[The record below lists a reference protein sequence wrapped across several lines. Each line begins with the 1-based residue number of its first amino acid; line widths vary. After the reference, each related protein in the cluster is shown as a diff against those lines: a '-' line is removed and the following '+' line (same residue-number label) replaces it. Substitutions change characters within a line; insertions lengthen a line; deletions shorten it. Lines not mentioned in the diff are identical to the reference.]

1 MNLSGFHIIMDQ
13 NGSMTVSKAM
23 SKLESTAGGVVIRIK
38 LSLTGLS
45 RKMLRLDSLLL
56 SSLDEIFVNS
66 HLPWSCVILF
76 VFSTHISE

>member
-1 MNLSGFHIIMDQ
+1 
-13 NGSMTVSKAM
+13 
-23 SKLESTAGGVVIRIK
+23 VIRIK